1 MKRHGDATLL
11 IKEMKAL
18 ETPVYFLTY
27 IKCESQ
33 NCFTMSILYLYLE
46 EQLCVQFSG
55 VIT

>member
-46 EQLCVQFSG
+46 GQLCVQFSG

>member
-27 IKCESQ
+27 IKYESQ